1 MSSPSVA
8 TTPLQR
14 NSRVGDTPNPEES
27 QAERDAPAKDA
38 PADAKRAAPPPE
50 KNRGKT
56 IRLVLLIVLAIGAVV
71 GGTYWWSHKGLES
84 TDDAQVDADVVA
96 VPARVGGVVAKVD
109 VEDNQVVKAGQVL
122 VELDDAQ
129 PKARLAQAE
138 AELAAAQAAADSE
151 EANAQVIE
159 ATATG
164 GKSAAEASVLGASA
178 GLAATS
184 DEIKQAQAA
193 VESAK
198 IARDQAKLDYDR
210 MKKLV
215 DAGAATQVQLD
226 AAKSALDS
234 AESRLTSATAALASA
249 KTSTTSAVAKV
260 SEAKAKLTQAS
271 AIGAQIKNARAKADE
286 AKARVATAQ
295 ASRDLAALDLQYTKI
310 LAPTD
315 GVASKKTAVI
325 GQMLQPGQPVVM
337 IVPTATMWVTANF
350 KETQLEK
357 MKIGQPVE
365 VDVDAYPGRPLRG
378 KITSFSGATGAKFSL
393 LPPDNATGNF
403 TKVVQRVPVR
413 IALDEIPQDEMLRP
427 GMSVDVTVDTR
438 K

>member
-1 MSSPSVA
+1 MSSSPSIA
-8 TTPLQR
+8 TPASLQR
-14 NSRVGDTPNPEES
+14 NSET
-27 QAERDAPAKDA
+27 ERDAPRAEPSAETK
-38 PADAKRAAPPPE
+38 AAPPPQPD
-50 KNRGKT
+50 KAGRGKT
-56 IRLVLLIVLAIGAVV
+56 IRLVLLVVLSIAAVV
-71 GGTYWWSHKGLES
+71 GGTYWWSHRGLES

-96 VPARVGGVVAKVD
+96 VPARVGGVVVKVD
-109 VEDNQVVKAGQVL
+109 VEDNQIVKQGQIL

-164 GKSAAEASVLGASA
+164 GKSAAEASVLGANA

-193 VESAK
+193 VDAAK
-198 IARDQAKLDYDR
+198 VARDQAQVDYDR
-210 MKKLV
+210 IKKLV
-215 DAGAATQVQLD
+215 DSGAATQVQLD
-226 AAKSALDS
+226 AAKSTLD
-234 AESRLTSATAALASA
+234 AAQARLDSATAALSTA

-260 SEAKAKLTQAS
+260 SEAKAKLTQMS
-271 AIGAQIKNARAKADE
+271 ATEAQIKNARAKADE

-310 LAPTD
+310 VAPTD
-315 GVASKKTAVI
+315 GVASKKTAVV

-337 IVPTATMWVTANF
+337 IVPTASLWVTANF

-357 MKIGQPVE
+357 MKVGQPVE
-365 VDVDAYPGRPLRG
+365 IDVDAYPGRPLKG
-378 KITSFSGATGAKFSL
+378 KISSFSGATGAKFSL

-413 IALDEIPQDEMLRP
+413 IALDQIPQDEMLRP
-427 GMSVDVTVDTR
+427 GMSADVTVDTR